1 MDTLIYLAWAVAVPL
16 TYVGLVELVDRLAQR
31 GGKKR

>member
-16 TYVGLVELVDRLAQR
+16 TYVVLVELGDRLARR
-31 GGKKR
+31 GGKR